1 VPEDRTASKV
11 SRFAAMPR
19 RNTELLL
26 LGAAAPAVLLV
37 YALVRLSVGARFDAS
52 DLLVPGGLL
61 LAFVVAHL
69 AARRF
74 APGADPA
81 LLPIAALLSGIG
93 IAVISRLDAGGTGLA
108 SAQVLWLIAGVAAL
122 VATLMVV
129 PTLERIGRF
138 KYSIMILGLV
148 LLLLPAVVGREIN
161 GAKLWLRIG
170 SYSFQPAEI
179 AKILVVLFLAAYL
192 AENREVLSVSTRRLL
207 GIWLPPARQLAP
219 LVVMWAISLVVLVA
233 EKDLG
238 SSLLFFGVFLVM
250 VYVATGRPAYVL
262 AGVLL
267 FVAGAAAAYLV
278 FGHVRARVGIWLDPF
293 ADAQKAGYQL
303 VQSLFSLAA
312 GGVTGTGLGK
322 GLPERIPFVAT
333 DFIFSAIGEELGL
346 FGGVAVVTA
355 YLVFCVRG
363 LATAVRARSDMAA
376 LTAAGL
382 VASFGLQAFVIVGG
396 VTRLIP
402 LTGITLP
409 FVSYGG
415 SSIVS
420 NFILLGLLMR
430 AGDDAAEDGAEIV
443 VTGRT
448 GTLGRVALAG
458 RLTNV
463 AWLIS
468 ALIAALVANLTYVQV
483 VAAPALAANPANTRN
498 LDRELRAE
506 RGAILTRDG
515 VVLARSVMTGARY
528 TRTYPSGSLAAHV
541 VGYYS
546 SRYGRAGV
554 EAAMNDVL
562 AGHTAFSDVQAA
574 LDEALGRT
582 PPGSDV
588 VLTIDS
594 RVQAAAEKALAGR
607 RGAVVVLDPR
617 NGAVLALASSP
628 SYEPGSVDRRW
639 ADLSKGG
646 SSAPLVD
653 RAVASLYP
661 PGSTFKVVTLT
672 GALTNGVA
680 APGTVYPAPATLE
693 IGGGKVTNFEGSG
706 FGSATLEQATASSIN
721 TVFAQVAVQ
730 LGSRELVDTARGFGF
745 DKPVP
750 FELTVR
756 PALMPAPEAMTTWE
770 TAWAGVGQPVGAGA
784 VKGPVATP
792 LQMAL
797 VAAGIADGG
806 VVMEPHLVDRVTDS
820 SGRTLQSNADARE
833 WTKACDPAVA
843 AMVRDLMVR
852 VVKSGSGTRA
862 AIKGVQVA
870 GKTGTAEVA
879 KSQPTHAWFIA
890 FAPAERPTVA
900 MAIVLENAGVGG
912 RVAAPAAR
920 PVLQAAL
927 EAQR

>member
-1 VPEDRTASKV
+1 MDAGTPTISWAR
-11 SRFAAMPR
+11 RLAAMPR
-19 RNTELLL
+19 RNTELML

-37 YALVRLSVGARFDAS
+37 YGLGRLAVGGSFAAS
-52 DLLVPGGLL
+52 DLLVPAGLL
-61 LAFVVAHL
+61 LAFAVAHL

-93 IAVISRLDAGGTGLA
+93 IAVIARLDTGGSNLA
-108 SAQVLWLIAGVAAL
+108 SAQVLWLLAGVAAL
-122 VATLMVV
+122 VATLVLV
-129 PTLERIGRF
+129 PSLERLARF
-138 KYSIMILGLV
+138 KYSIMLLGLA

-170 SYSFQPAEI
+170 SYSFQPAEV
-179 AKILVVLFLAAYL
+179 AKVLVVLFLAAYL
-192 AENREVLSVSTRRLL
+192 AENREVLSVSTRRVL
-207 GIWLPPARQLAP
+207 GLWMPPARQLAP
-219 LVVMWAISLVVLVA
+219 LVVMWAVSLVVLIA

-238 SSLLFFGVFLVM
+238 SSLLFFGVFLAM

-262 AGVLL
+262 VGIAL
-267 FVAGAAAAYLV
+267 FAVGAAVAYLA
-278 FGHVRARVGIWLDPF
+278 FAHVRARVGIWLDPF
-293 ADAQKAGYQL
+293 ADAQKNGYQL

-312 GGVTGTGLGK
+312 GGLTGTGLGK

-346 FGGVAVVTA
+346 LGGVAVVTA
-355 YLVFCVRG
+355 YLVFCLRG

-376 LTAAGL
+376 FTAAGL

-415 SSIVS
+415 SSVLS

-430 AGDDAAEDGAEIV
+430 AGDDAPEDGADIV
-443 VTGRT
+443 ATGRT
-448 GTLGRVALAG
+448 GSLGRVALAG
-458 RLTNV
+458 RLTGV
-463 AWLIS
+463 GWLVTG
-468 ALIAALVANLTYVQV
+468 LIAALVVNLTYIQI
-483 VAAPALAANPANTRN
+483 VAAPALAANPGNTRN
-498 LDRELRAE
+498 LERELRAE

-515 VVLARSVMTGARY
+515 VVLARSVKTGARY
-528 TRTYPSGSLAAHV
+528 TRTYPAGQLASHV

-546 SRYGRAGV
+546 ARYGRAGI
-554 EAAMNDVL
+554 EAAYNDVL
-562 AGHTAFSDVQAA
+562 AGHRAFSDVQAA

-594 RVQAAAEKALAGR
+594 RIQAAAEKALAGR
-607 RGAVVVLDPR
+607 RGACVAIDPR
-617 NGAVLALASSP
+617 TGAVLALASSP
-628 SYEPGSVDRRW
+628 AYEPATVDTEW
-639 ADLSKGG
+639 ATLSSGA
-646 SSAPLVD
+646 SAPLVD
-653 RAVASLYP
+653 RATASLYP

-672 GALTNGVA
+672 SALSNGTA
-680 APGTVYPAPATLE
+680 APSTVYPAPAVLE

-721 TVFAQVAVQ
+721 TVFAQVADQ
-730 LGSRELVDTARGFGF
+730 LGPRRLVDTARGFGF

-750 FELTVR
+750 FELSVR
-756 PALMPAPEAMTTWE
+756 PALMPAPESMTKWE

-820 SGRTLQSNADARE
+820 SGRSLEAKAAKE

-843 AMVRDLMVR
+843 AMVRDMMVR
-852 VVKSGSGTRA
+852 VVKSGSGGRA
-862 AIKGVQVA
+862 AVPGVAVA
-870 GKTGTAEVA
+870 GKTGTAEVG
-879 KSQPTHAWFIA
+879 KSQGTHAWFVA
-890 FAPAERPTVA
+890 FAPAEAPTVA
-900 MAIVLENAGVGG
+900 VAIVLENAGVGG
-912 RVAAPAAR
+912 RVAAPAAK

-927 EAQR
+927 KVQR